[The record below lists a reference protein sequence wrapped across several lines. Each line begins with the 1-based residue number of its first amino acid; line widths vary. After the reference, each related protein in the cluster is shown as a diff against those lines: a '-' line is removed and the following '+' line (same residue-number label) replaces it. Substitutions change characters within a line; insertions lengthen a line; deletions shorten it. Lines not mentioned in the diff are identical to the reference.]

1 MTGCRRGIGRAGALA
16 LAAAGADI
24 VGASASLEADG
35 GEIGREVEASG
46 RAFAGYRCDFADR
59 AAVYALIEELQR
71 DLPRIDILLNNAGTI
86 ARMPAAEHPDGL
98 WDRVLEVNL
107 TAQFVLTRE
116 IGKRMLADGGGKIV
130 FIASLL
136 SFQGGITCRATPP
149 ASRDCGPTR
158 ALANEWAA
166 RGVNVNAI
174 APGYVRTDNT
184 EALQDDPVRHPD
196 SRADPGGPLGR
207 ARRSRRSNRLSFIVC
222 LRLRQRHRAA
232 GRRRLAR
239 TVTLVSS
246 GLSAE
251 HDVVRRL
258 DAVRVLSVLSV
269 AER

>member
-1 MTGCRRGIGRAGALA
+1 MAAAHADRFGLAGKTALVTGCRRGIGRAGALA

-86 ARMPAAEHPDGL
+86 ARMPAAEHPDEL

-116 IGKRMLADGGGKIV
+116 IGKRMLADGGGKII

-136 SFQGGITCRATPP
+136 SFQGGINVPGYAASKCGIAGSPRPWQTSGPRMASTSTRSLRATCDRQHP
-149 ASRDCGPTR
+149 G
-158 ALANEWAA
+158 
-166 RGVNVNAI
+166 
-174 APGYVRTDNT
+174 APGR
-184 EALQDDPVRHPD
+184 PGPRHPD

-207 ARRSRRSNRLSFIVC
+207 ARRSRRSIRLSCIVC
-222 LRLRQRHRAA
+222 LRLRHGIVLPVDGGWL
-232 GRRRLAR
+232 GR
-239 TVTLVSS
+239 
-246 GLSAE
+246 
-251 HDVVRRL
+251 
-258 DAVRVLSVLSV
+258 
-269 AER
+269 